1 VSRLDPLDPQAM
13 SLAQRRVHDDIVG
26 GPRGAITGPF
36 NAWLRSP
43 AIADHAQKLGITMRF
58 ELGLP
63 ARVTEL
69 VTLLAARHYNCP
81 YEWSLHAPIAR
92 QAGLAEATIQAV
104 REGARPTVMAVDEA
118 VAHDVAQSLYRTGD
132 LGEDEYGRAIQNFGE
147 RGTVEL
153 VAAIG
158 YAAMVSFTLNSFR
171 VPPFGADVLDGHR

>member
-1 VSRLDPLDPQAM
+1 MSRLDPLDPRAL
-13 SLAQRRVHDDIVG
+13 SLTQRRVHDEIVA

-36 NAWLRSP
+36 GAWLRNP
-43 AIADHAQKLGITMRF
+43 AIADHAQKLGIVMRF

-69 VTLLAARHYNCP
+69 VTLLAARYYNCP

-92 QAGLAEATIQAV
+92 QAGLAEAVIQAIRV
-104 REGARPTVMAVDEA
+104 GQRPTVMAVDEA
-118 VAHDVAQSLYRTGD
+118 VAHDVAEALYRTGD
-132 LGEDEYGRAIQNFGE
+132 LGDEGFGRAVASFGE

-158 YAAMVSFTLNSFR
+158 YAAMVTFTLNAFR
-171 VPPFGADVLDGHR
+171 VPPIGKDLLAVD